1 MFLPC
6 PDHSGLSEVQPSP
19 LKVSFGGY
27 IGRAHYAVSDEAA
40 EKKVETD
47 VRVPP
52 TGVGPAVSKAWLSLI
67 IAREAG
73 TKGV

>member
-1 MFLPC
+1 MP
-6 PDHSGLSEVQPSP
+6 
-19 LKVSFGGY
+19 FGGY